1 MKPSSKSKTFVRC
14 RQISDLATPAS
25 TPRRDY
31 KCKKSISSMVDKRLK
46 FQKGKQREFLERCVQ
61 ELGSQKELSEII
73 KTNKSTLRG
82 WIE

>member
-1 MKPSSKSKTFVRC
+1 
-14 RQISDLATPAS
+14 
-25 TPRRDY
+25 
-31 KCKKSISSMVDKRLK
+31 MVDKRLK